1 MHVYSGY
8 HRFGGREVCHSFG
21 LFPLSTAPGPV
32 QSLSVT
38 FILESATYNTELRTY
53 DISVNISWQ
62 QPLFPNGEIIAY
74 NYRLVETSNSS
85 NEIITDTN
93 TTDLG
98 LSVVQNVT
106 VSPFT
111 NYTATVVA
119 YTSAGSGET
128 STVVTTSPEAGNS
141 TDLT

>member
-8 HRFGGREVCHSFG
+8 HRFGGREVCR

-74 NYRLVETSNSS
+74 SYRLVESSNSS

-98 LSVVQNVT
+98 FSVVWNVT

-111 NYTATVVA
+111 SYIATVVA
-119 YTSAGSGET
+119 YTSAGRGET
-128 STVVTTSPEAGNS
+128 STVVATSPEAGNR
-141 TDLT
+141 TDD

>member
-1 MHVYSGY
+1 M
-8 HRFGGREVCHSFG
+8 FTED
-21 LFPLSTAPGPV
+21 
-32 QSLSVT
+32 
-38 FILESATYNTELRTY
+38 SATYNTALGDL

-74 NYRLVETSNSS
+74 SYRLVESSNSS

-98 LSVVQNVT
+98 MSVVRNVT

-119 YTSAGSGET
+119 YTSAGRGET
-128 STVVTTSPEAGNS
+128 ATVVTTSPEAGIR
-141 TDLT
+141 TDD